1 MKHYFFISVLLDE
14 FDCRPPS
21 TVADFPLKFVISRTS
36 IALVI
41 GISWSAEYMLQVLS
55 GYCLLVNRLHPS
67 QKRWWSRLAR
77 AILTFYWK
85 FKTACLKDIY
95 HYLQEYKK
103 VNLSMQNTTLGE
115 RENMNTAKAGERE
128 QLSTDAWDSKYSPT
142 ISTSHYHPKSCLPV
156 GNAKRLK

>member
-1 MKHYFFISVLLDE
+1 MSFFEWLTDRVMKHYFFISVLLDE

-95 HYLQEYKK
+95 HYLQEYKR

-115 RENMNTAKAGERE
+115 RENMNTAKAGER
-128 QLSTDAWDSKYSPT
+128 AVVNW
-142 ISTSHYHPKSCLPV
+142 CLRFKIFTHHIHFTLPS
-156 GNAKRLK
+156 